1 MQNLDVDDDG
11 FGRAAN
17 RFGDSDSDSYDED
30 DYSDSENASQDQL
43 EYGDNFDST
52 FINQPLVNGQS

>member
-11 FGRAAN
+11 FGRSN
-17 RFGDSDSDSYDED
+17 RFGNSESDSYDED
-30 DYSDSENASQDQL
+30 DYSDSENASQDHL

-52 FINQPLVNGQS
+52 FINQPLVNG